1 MSLKTFIIFKNRLL
15 HFEIKNAIE
24 STKLSEKLYSV

>member
-1 MSLKTFIIFKNRLL
+1 MSLKTFIIYKKRVL

-24 STKLSEKLYSV
+24 STKMSEKLYSV